1 MKGWWFG
8 LGPRSSPEELVSSA
22 FFSLCQIHQIMPSQH
37 GNSLSVTNYSGTDAM
52 AYKFMTT
59 SMEDMMIIYQCTPS
73 RHSKAADHHLKWI
86 RQIWAYQLRFF
97 WWTYVSMSFESEPCW
112 FHDGWNS
119 YFFQST
125 RDACGRNIC
134 HHHYLLASWHMEYP
148 EFVNPFCR
156 ETKGFPYLC

>member
-1 MKGWWFG
+1 MKFPEMAIELTRIQRKRTGVFG
-8 LGPRSSPEELVSSA
+8 PTNEGLVIWARSRSSPEELVSSA

-97 WWTYVSMSFESEPCW
+97 CWTYVSMSFESEPCW
-112 FHDGWNS
+112 FHDG
-119 YFFQST
+119 
-125 RDACGRNIC
+125 
-134 HHHYLLASWHMEYP
+134 
-148 EFVNPFCR
+148 
-156 ETKGFPYLC
+156 